1 MLLCAL
7 VHVGLPGFPGGP
19 GNPGPQGFTG
29 LPGSPGGRGRP
40 GGPGPYGWTGQP
52 GQSGLPGMRTFQ
64 SRYLLVASLY
74 SISRLDMS
82 RWAHLRYLQVALWL
96 FTGLSK
102 YKRCIM
108 ANDVSLWHLIYQSDD
123 FYLAAWN
130 ADAVLRWDF
139 CPSVRLSV
147 CLSNVCIVTK
157 RKKDMFRFLYHTKE
171 HLS

>member
-19 GNPGPQGFTG
+19 GGPGPQGFTG

-74 SISRLDMS
+74 SINRLFID
-82 RWAHLRYLQVALWL
+82 
-96 FTGLSK
+96 FTIKG
-102 YKRCIM
+102 
-108 ANDVSLWHLIYQSDD
+108 
-123 FYLAAWN
+123 
-130 ADAVLRWDF
+130 VLRQTAF
-139 CPSVRLSV
+139 CYDVIKLIDV
-147 CLSNVCIVTK
+147 INLI
-157 RKKDMFRFLYHTKE
+157 
-171 HLS
+171 